1 MRETINSSSILN
13 TAQFWVKHCT
23 ILGETTRNTAQFW
36 VKHCTILGETLHNF
50 GWTVAQFWVKH
61 TSLSPYSRAIT
72 QAYIICI
79 ISNLVLSC
87 NLVLSAISLRMRETI
102 NSSSI
107 LNTAQ
112 FWVK

>member
-1 MRETINSSSILN
+1 
-13 TAQFWVKHCT
+13 
-23 ILGETTRNTAQFW
+23 
-36 VKHCTILGETLHNF
+36 
-50 GWTVAQFWVKH
+50 
-61 TSLSPYSRAIT
+61 
-72 QAYIICI
+72 YIICI

-112 FWVK
+112 FWVKCHISRHFKGLLKVVNLLIGAVAVNPTFLFNQINFTQNCAVLHKVAVCGVCNE